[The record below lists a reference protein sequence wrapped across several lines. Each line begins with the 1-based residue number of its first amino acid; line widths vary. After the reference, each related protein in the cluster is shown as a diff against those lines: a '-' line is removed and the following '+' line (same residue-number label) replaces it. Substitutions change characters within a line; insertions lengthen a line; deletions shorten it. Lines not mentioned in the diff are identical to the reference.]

1 MWKVF
6 LFEIELY
13 LYLIGGIYVHPFP
26 AEVFMPESAYVAVT
40 DVQLLNTSGQ
50 KEVVG
55 VEKAQVVM
63 RQIQLLYIVQPYG
76 GYFL

>member
-1 MWKVF
+1 
-6 LFEIELY
+6 
-13 LYLIGGIYVHPFP
+13 
-26 AEVFMPESAYVAVT
+26 MPESAYVAVT
-40 DVQLLNTSGQ
+40 DVQLLNTFGQ

-55 VEKAQVVM
+55 VEKAQIVM